1 MYIIVGLGNPGSKYD
16 KTRHNMG
23 FDVIDALVT
32 EYRIPQSGVKF
43 HSMVGSGIIGG
54 EKVLLMKPLTYMNLS
69 GNAVREA
76 VDFYKIDPE
85 TELLVISDDIDL
97 EPGRIRIRK
106 QGSAGGQN
114 GMKHIIEK
122 LGTDKFTRI
131 RVGTGAKPAGWD
143 LADWVLSR
151 FGKDERILVDAA
163 IEKAAKAAAAVVM
176 DGADKA
182 MNLYNES
189 KPKKKKQQPAPKAE
203 DAAAENPTAPAAA
216 KNREDAAAENPT
228 APAAA
233 KNREGAPAENPPTPA
248 AATNGQSAESAP
260 ADNSAPSDPAK
271 KTEEINA

>member
-163 IEKAAKAAAAVVM
+163 IEKAAKAAAVVVI

-189 KPKKKKQQPAPKAE
+189 KPKKKKQPAPKAE

-216 KNREDAAAENPT
+216 KHREDAPAENPPT
-228 APAAA
+228 PAAA
-233 KNREGAPAENPPTPA
+233 KNREDAAAENPPTPA

-260 ADNSAPSDPAK
+260 ADNSAPSNPAK